1 MCDMKNMAPL
11 TVSSS
16 TFKHLSDVELLR
28 LHNPV
33 TGLECALYA
42 RLSSCLTERDAL
54 HADLMPKLE
63 SANDALEGV
72 RSELTKVEKL
82 NSTLCDALELLKN
95 AARAVIEHWDQGNL
109 ADAVN
114 DLRQVIDDL

>member
-42 RLSSCLTERDAL
+42 RLSSCLNERDAL
-54 HADLMPKLE
+54 HADLTPKLE
-63 SANDALEGV
+63 SANDALNVV

-95 AARAVIEHWDQGNL
+95 SARAVIEHWDQGNL
-109 ADAVN
+109 AGAVN

>member
-1 MCDMKNMAPL
+1 MMKKSIDPL

-16 TFKHLSDVELLR
+16 TFEHLSDVELLR
-28 LHNPV
+28 LQNPV

-54 HADLMPKLE
+54 HADLTPKLE
-63 SANDALEGV
+63 SANDALV
-72 RSELTKVEKL
+72 SVSAELAKAERL

-95 AARAVIEHWDQGNL
+95 TARAVIEHWDQGNL
-109 ADAVN
+109 AGAVN
-114 DLRQVIDDL
+114 DLRQVMDDL